1 MLMCTSEAKFIINS
15 TIGAICTMIVNNVL
29 FVYCNLRQFL
39 TDIVL
44 LSGIA
49 VERLKLFVAVTVR
62 LMDWTLVNNSLYF
75 SC

>member
-15 TIGAICTMIVNNVL
+15 TIGAICTTIVNELYEEKQNNVL

-49 VERLKLFVAVTVR
+49 VERLNCL
-62 LMDWTLVNNSLYF
+62 
-75 SC
+75 